1 MSIAMTI
8 NGTDI
13 IKVILQQLITN
24 KKCHHTLKS
33 DCIAVVISL
42 HTATISL
49 LNREINLVTGVVY
62 TYNVK

>member
-24 KKCHHTLKS
+24 KKCHHILNS

-42 HTATISL
+42 HTAAISL
-49 LNREINLVTGVVY
+49 INLVAGVVY